1 MKIVCVLL
9 LLTLMYKFSSS
20 DDKIRSE
27 FRYSLSGIGVGQQKI
42 SFLSPLF
49 YMDYSFISSSGK
61 VKETSSKIMSSL
73 FETNIDLS
81 LRTPLNIYYSFGIDY
96 RSSSNYLLRLKDYPN
111 SFPELFLGFGYWLE
125 TDFYLKPDNTNN
137 PIYYNLNNML
147 CFSFYSEK
155 NYQKIKISYEFEMPI
170 VGIYSD
176 SEYSSSLP
184 YFFNEEKASFFRAF
198 EIGSFK
204 KNLQIDNKINL
215 DFKIKIK
222 QSLNTFRVQYSFC
235 GNKFV
240 MNGNIKHNI
249 FHNLK
254 IGYLFNKVG
263 YEHR

>member
-1 MKIVCVLL
+1 MKIIFVLL
-9 LLTLMYKFSSS
+9 LLTLMCKLSFS

-49 YMDYSFISSSGK
+49 FMDYSFISSSGK

-81 LRTPLNIYYSFGIDY
+81 LRTQGSFYYSFGIDY
-96 RSSSNYLLRLKDYPN
+96 RNNLNYRLRLKDYPK
-111 SFPELFLGFGYWLE
+111 SFPELFLGFGYWLD
-125 TDFYLKPDNTNN
+125 TDFYLKSENTNN

-147 CFSFYSEK
+147 SFSFYCEK
-155 NYQKIKISYEFEMPI
+155 NFQKTKISYEFEMPI

-176 SEYSSSLP
+176 SEYSSGLP
-184 YFFNEEKASFFRAF
+184 YFLNEEKASFFRAF
-198 EIGSFK
+198 EIGSIR
-204 KNLQIDNKINL
+204 KNLQIDNKINV
-215 DFKIKIK
+215 DFKIKVKKNI
-222 QSLNTFRVQYSFC
+222 NTFRVQYSFC

-240 MNGNIKHNI
+240 MNGNLKHNI
-249 FHNLK
+249 LHNLK

-263 YEHR
+263 YEHH